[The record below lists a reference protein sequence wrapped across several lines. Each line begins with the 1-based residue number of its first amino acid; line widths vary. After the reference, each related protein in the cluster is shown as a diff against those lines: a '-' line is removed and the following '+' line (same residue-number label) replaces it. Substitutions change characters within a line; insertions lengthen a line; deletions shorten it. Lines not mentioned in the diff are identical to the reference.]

1 MKYTFLTSLFAGLA
15 LMTQAQQ
22 AQNPLLDGGFW
33 KNKPTIATIQQEIN
47 NGVNLQEQAPN
58 LNDGIVMAIN
68 NGASMETL
76 KFMLEQPNINIDTPT
91 HHLRTYLNWAAMR
104 GYKELIQYLVE
115 RKSNINYKDSHG
127 TTPLHSLA
135 AAGNT
140 DFELYEYMIKH
151 GADIHIKNN
160 SGANLLMLAA
170 QKDQDGT
177 LVAYLIEKGF
187 KLTDKDANGNNL
199 FYYAA
204 RGGNIAMMKYLASKG
219 ITHDKNVLLALG
231 GGGRGP
237 AHDISVF
244 EYVANLKGVDIH
256 AKDAQ
261 GNNIVNLLAKRAGQ
275 AKVIQYFLA
284 KGVKPQIIDQ
294 EGNTIFMN
302 AVNANDMEM
311 ATLFY
316 PMIKDI
322 NHKNNLGLSAV
333 TMAVKGGSPELLQY
347 LLDKGG
353 DVQVEDASGNNL
365 NYYIIQ
371 AYNPRSK
378 DVVTKKMNLLNQKGF
393 DFSKLSSNGNS
404 MLYYAVATNNIATI
418 KKALELDKQ
427 HINTLNHEGNAP
439 IHKAALLARNT
450 EVLKLLVAHGAS
462 KTTKTEFEETAYELA
477 ESNDYLKQKN
487 IDISFLKS

>member
-15 LMTQAQQ
+15 LFSHAQQ
-22 AQNPLLDGGFW
+22 AHNPLLDGGFW

-58 LNDGIVMAIN
+58 LNDGIVMAIT

-104 GYKELIQYLVE
+104 GNKELIQYLVE

-160 SGANLLMLAA
+160 SGANLLMLAV
-170 QKDQDGT
+170 QKDKDGT
-177 LVAYLIEKGF
+177 LVAYLLKKGF

-219 ITHDKNVLLALG
+219 ITHDKNILLALG
-231 GGGRGP
+231 AGGRGP
-237 AHDISVF
+237 AHDMSVF
-244 EYVANLKGVDIH
+244 EYVASLKGVDLH
-256 AKDAQ
+256 AKDAN

-275 AKVIQYFLA
+275 TKVIQYFLA

-311 ATLFY
+311 AALFY

-333 TMAVKGGSPELLQY
+333 TMAVKSGSLELLQY
-347 LLDKGG
+347 ILDKGG
-353 DVQVEDASGNNL
+353 DVNVEDNNGNNL
-365 NYYIIQ
+365 NYYIIE
-371 AYNPRSK
+371 AYSPRSK
-378 DVVTKKMNLLNQKGF
+378 DVIAKKMNLLSQKGF
-393 DFSKLSSNGNS
+393 NHTQLSSNGNS
-404 MLYYAVATNNIATI
+404 MLYYAVATNNIGTI

-427 HINTLNHEGNAP
+427 HINTVNEEGNAP
-439 IHKAALLARNT
+439 IHKAALLAKNT
-450 EVLKLLVAHGAS
+450 EVLQLLIQHGAS
-462 KTTKTEFEETAYELA
+462 KSLKTEFEETAYDLA
-477 ESNDYLKQKN
+477 ENNDYLKQKN